1 MARYKDYSYDQ
12 QKLLP
17 VRYSEQILPGTFEYT
32 LGYVIDHELDL
43 SVFDGR
49 YRNDEGGA
57 PAYDPRIL
65 LKIILFA
72 YSRGVVSS
80 RRIENLCRENV
91 VMMALS
97 ADTQPHWTTVS
108 EFISSSHEEV
118 VMLFREVLTY
128 CDALGLI
135 GKELFA
141 IDGLKL
147 PSNAAKEWSGKRAD
161 LKKKQRK
168 LEQTVRTMLV
178 AHRARDAAETDA
190 PPRERAEESIERLR
204 ANVRRIKEFLATH
217 DENRGPKGTIRQS
230 NVTDPESAKMKTS
243 HGVIQGYTAVAAVD
257 GKHQVIM
264 HAQAHGEG
272 QEHGLLVPTVEG
284 LRENLN
290 ALGEPADVLTK
301 ATLTADAGY
310 ASEANMRYVFDAGI
324 DAYIADTQF
333 RKRDPRFK
341 EADRYKVR
349 AREDHGTPRLFRPAD
364 FTYDETER
372 TCTCPAGK
380 RLYKNGANVT
390 IGGLVGMKF
399 TAPLSACLSCGL
411 RDQCLKHPEKTRV
424 RQVVFFNGRSATAPE
439 TFTHKMKR
447 KIDSLTGKRIYQRRL
462 ATVEPVFANIRAAK
476 GLDRF
481 TLRGKTKVNSQWLL
495 YCLVHN
501 LGKIQRY
508 GPALAV
514 SG

>member
-178 AHRARDAAETDA
+178 AHRARCRRDRCASARARRGIDRA
-190 PPRERAEESIERLR
+190 PARQRAPHQRNSSPPTMKTAGRKAR
-204 ANVRRIKEFLATH
+204 
-217 DENRGPKGTIRQS
+217 
-230 NVTDPESAKMKTS
+230 SAKATS
-243 HGVIQGYTAVAAVD
+243 
-257 GKHQVIM
+257 
-264 HAQAHGEG
+264 
-272 QEHGLLVPTVEG
+272 P
-284 LRENLN
+284 
-290 ALGEPADVLTK
+290 
-301 ATLTADAGY
+301 
-310 ASEANMRYVFDAGI
+310 
-324 DAYIADTQF
+324 
-333 RKRDPRFK
+333 
-341 EADRYKVR
+341 
-349 AREDHGTPRLFRPAD
+349 TPR
-364 FTYDETER
+364 
-372 TCTCPAGK
+372 
-380 RLYKNGANVT
+380 
-390 IGGLVGMKF
+390 
-399 TAPLSACLSCGL
+399 AP
-411 RDQCLKHPEKTRV
+411 R
-424 RQVVFFNGRSATAPE
+424 
-439 TFTHKMKR
+439 
-447 KIDSLTGKRIYQRRL
+447 
-462 ATVEPVFANIRAAK
+462 
-476 GLDRF
+476 
-481 TLRGKTKVNSQWLL
+481 
-495 YCLVHN
+495 
-501 LGKIQRY
+501 
-508 GPALAV
+508 
-514 SG
+514 

>member
-72 YSRGVVSS
+72 YSRGVDLLAAH
-80 RRIENLCRENV
+80 RNLCRENV

-190 PPRERAEESIERLR
+190 LR
-204 ANVRRIKEFLATH
+204 ASAPR
-217 DENRGPKGTIRQS
+217 NRSSACAPTCAASRNSSPPTMKTAGRKAR
-230 NVTDPESAKMKTS
+230 SAKATS
-243 HGVIQGYTAVAAVD
+243 
-257 GKHQVIM
+257 
-264 HAQAHGEG
+264 
-272 QEHGLLVPTVEG
+272 P
-284 LRENLN
+284 
-290 ALGEPADVLTK
+290 
-301 ATLTADAGY
+301 
-310 ASEANMRYVFDAGI
+310 
-324 DAYIADTQF
+324 
-333 RKRDPRFK
+333 
-341 EADRYKVR
+341 
-349 AREDHGTPRLFRPAD
+349 TPR
-364 FTYDETER
+364 
-372 TCTCPAGK
+372 
-380 RLYKNGANVT
+380 
-390 IGGLVGMKF
+390 
-399 TAPLSACLSCGL
+399 AP
-411 RDQCLKHPEKTRV
+411 R
-424 RQVVFFNGRSATAPE
+424 
-439 TFTHKMKR
+439 
-447 KIDSLTGKRIYQRRL
+447 
-462 ATVEPVFANIRAAK
+462 
-476 GLDRF
+476 
-481 TLRGKTKVNSQWLL
+481 
-495 YCLVHN
+495 
-501 LGKIQRY
+501 
-508 GPALAV
+508 
-514 SG
+514 